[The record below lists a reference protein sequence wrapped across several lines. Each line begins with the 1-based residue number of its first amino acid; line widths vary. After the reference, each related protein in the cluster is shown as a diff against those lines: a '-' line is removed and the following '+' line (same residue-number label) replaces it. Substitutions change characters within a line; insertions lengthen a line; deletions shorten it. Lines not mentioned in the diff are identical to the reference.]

1 MGSIEYG
8 EMFEGTGVD
17 LGVGVSED
25 GEVRHNKRNSK
36 NSVLSMRTESMTG
49 LMKNRG
55 NGT

>member
-1 MGSIEYG
+1 M
-8 EMFEGTGVD
+8 D

-36 NSVLSMRTESMTG
+36 NSVLSMRSESMTG
-49 LMKNRG
+49 LMKDRR